1 MSKPVS
7 NSEYYMWRTVVA
19 TAHADNKLTNE
30 EIRFLAEK
38 LEDISF
44 TTEQNAQLVADI
56 KKPQDVVEMFKGI
69 TDVQD
74 QARFFNVARE
84 LVWIDGDYGEAEQA
98 VMLKL
103 KKAHVANVDIDAL
116 IGKTNLKLDDSAN

>member
-1 MSKPVS
+1 MSKSVS
-7 NSEYYMWRTVVA
+7 NSEFYMWRTLVA

-30 EIRFLAEK
+30 EIRFLATA
-38 LEDISF
+38 LEDIAF
-44 TTEQNAQLVADI
+44 TKEQNAQLVADI

-74 QARFFNVARE
+74 QARFFQVARE

-103 KKAHVANVDIDAL
+103 KKAHVAQVDIDAL
-116 IGKTNLKLDDSAN
+116 IGKTGLKFEDKKD

>member
-84 LVWIDGDYGEAEQA
+84 VVWIDGDYGEAEQT

-103 KKAHVANVDIDAL
+103 KKAHVATVDIDAL
-116 IGKTNLKLDDSAN
+116 IGKTNLKLDDNIN

>member
-84 LVWIDGDYGEAEQA
+84 LVWIDGDYGEAEQT

-103 KKAHVANVDIDAL
+103 KKAHVATVDIDAL
-116 IGKTNLKLDDSAN
+116 IGKTNLKLDDNIN